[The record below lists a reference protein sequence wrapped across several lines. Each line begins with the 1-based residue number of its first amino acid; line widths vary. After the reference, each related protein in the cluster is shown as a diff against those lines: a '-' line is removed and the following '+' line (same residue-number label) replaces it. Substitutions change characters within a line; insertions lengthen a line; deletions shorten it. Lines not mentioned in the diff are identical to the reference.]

1 MGKKRKKSNSSIN
14 CAKRNKTDQKSLIST
29 DFTLPGF
36 NYLGPGGKEDN
47 GPPTN
52 PIDAIA
58 KEHDEA
64 YDKVIDGFKET
75 HNVKRSIEEI
85 EEADQKFLQD
95 IEKARVTTAK
105 EAIGK
110 AVGFVGIGVKA
121 AVEKALGFTVY
132 PDFDK
137 IKANETVNKDEIKVK
152 VQAGDDFNWRVSDV
166 FQL

>member
-14 CAKRNKTDQKSLIST
+14 CVKRKKPEEKSLIST

-64 YDKVIDGFKET
+64 YDKVIDSFKET

-85 EEADQKFLQD
+85 EAADQKFLQD
-95 IEKARVTTAK
+95 IEEARVTNAK

-110 AVGFVGIGVKA
+110 AVGFVGIGVKS

-137 IKANETVNKDEIKVK
+137 IKANDTVNKNEDKVK
-152 VQAGDDFNWRVSDV
+152 VQAGDDFNWRVVV
-166 FQL
+166 F

>member
-14 CAKRNKTDQKSLIST
+14 CANRNKTGQKSLIST

-58 KEHDEA
+58 KEHDET
-64 YDKVIDGFKET
+64 YDKVIDNFKET
-75 HNVKRSIEEI
+75 HNLKRSTEEI

-95 IEKARVTTAK
+95 IENARVTTAK
-105 EAIGK
+105 EALGK

-137 IKANETVNKDEIKVK
+137 IKANETVNKDENKVK
-152 VQAGDDFNWRVSDV
+152 VQAGDDFN
-166 FQL
+166 

>member
-1 MGKKRKKSNSSIN
+1 MGKKRRKSNANKNNN
-14 CAKRNKTDQKSLIST
+14 CVKKNKTEERSLIPT

-58 KEHDEA
+58 QKHDEA
-64 YDKVIDGFKET
+64 YDKAIEDFKET
-75 HNVKRSIEEI
+75 HNVKRSIVEI
-85 EEADQKFLQD
+85 VEADQKFLQD
-95 IEKARVTTAK
+95 IENAKATTAK
-105 EAIGK
+105 EAVGK
-110 AVGFVGIGVKA
+110 AVGLVGIGIKA

-137 IKANETVNKDEIKVK
+137 IKANETVNSEESEVR
-152 VQAGDDFNWRVSDV
+152 VRAGDDFN
-166 FQL
+166 